1 MVEHSNVARIRDGY
15 AAFSKGDFAALN
27 DFFAEDI
34 LWHVGGR
41 TQLAGDYR
49 GRDAVYGFFGKLMEV
64 TGGTFRLDVHTIL
77 ADDDHGVALV
87 VATGSRNGRS
97 VELKEAHVFHLL
109 NGKVVESWE
118 ATIDQYSADE
128 LLA

>member
-1 MVEHSNVARIRDGY
+1 
-15 AAFSKGDFAALN
+15 
-27 DFFAEDI
+27 
-34 LWHVGGR
+34 
-41 TQLAGDYR
+41 
-49 GRDAVYGFFGKLMEV
+49 MEV
-64 TGGTFRLDVHTIL
+64 TGGTFRLDVHTTL

-109 NGKVVESWE
+109 SGKVVEVWDI
-118 ATIDQYSADE
+118 AADQYSADE

>member
-1 MVEHSNVARIRDGY
+1 
-15 AAFSKGDFAALN
+15 
-27 DFFAEDI
+27 
-34 LWHVGGR
+34 
-41 TQLAGDYR
+41 LAGDYR
-49 GRDAVYGFFGKLMEV
+49 GRDAVYGMFGKLMEI

-87 VATGSRNGRS
+87 VATGSRNGQS

-109 NGKVVESWE
+109 NGKVVEFWE
-118 ATIDQYSADE
+118 AFTDQYSADE